1 MTWRMQTRV
10 TDRPRR
16 RWWVGAGMVIGSA
29 AAAVYF
35 LDPERG
41 RSRRIRIADRTAHV
55 ARTAQ
60 RRALR
65 ELHYARHTVEG
76 RLSQL
81 TGRAMPSVLEGPALL
96 DRVESELFTDPTIPH
111 GRLTFEVEG
120 TTIIL
125 RGQLDSA
132 EDMAHI
138 EEAVRKIPGVSAV
151 KSLLHA
157 PGTAAPNKKD
167 ALIASANAEVE
178 ERQRSRRAKG

>member
-1 MTWRMQTRV
+1 MTWRMQTRGI
-10 TDRPRR
+10 DRPRR
-16 RWWVGAGMVIGSA
+16 RWWLGAGMVIGSA

-35 LDPERG
+35 LDPQRG
-41 RSRRIRIADRTAHV
+41 RSRRLRFADRTTHV

-65 ELHYARHTVEG
+65 EFHYARHTVEG
-76 RLSQL
+76 RLSHL
-81 TGRAMPSVLEGPALL
+81 TGAAMPTVLEGPALL
-96 DRVESELFTDPTIPH
+96 DRVESELFTDPMIPH

-125 RGQLDSA
+125 RGQVDSA
-132 EDMAHI
+132 EDMARI

-157 PGTAAPNKKD
+157 PGTPAPNKKD
-167 ALIASANAEVE
+167 ALIASANAEAE
-178 ERQRSRRAKG
+178 ERESGRLG